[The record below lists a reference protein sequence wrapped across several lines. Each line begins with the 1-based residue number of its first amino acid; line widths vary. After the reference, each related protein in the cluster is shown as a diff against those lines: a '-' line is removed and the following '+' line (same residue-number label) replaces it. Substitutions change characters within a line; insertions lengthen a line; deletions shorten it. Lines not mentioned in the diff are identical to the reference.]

1 MKKWL
6 PYIAVAVLMFAISD
20 PIYAQGG
27 CVDSPES
34 PTAILA
40 IAGSAGAILMVAR
53 DRFRRK

>member
-6 PYIAVAVLMFAISD
+6 PHIAIAALMFAVSA

-27 CVDSPES
+27 CVDSPEN

-40 IAGSAGAILMVAR
+40 IAGSAGAFLMVAR